1 MMEGDSVKSCSRLAA
16 RCLSALL
23 LPASIAAQGTF
34 AGSIT
39 YQVDPSGTGIQGGPT
54 AMTFE
59 VNGPHRR
66 IDITMDAGS
75 GTDAGGM
82 GGMAAMMGRSISTI
96 MDESSDTIKTL
107 FNDKKLYIV
116 HAMAPPSK
124 SAVPDLQ
131 SPSQPDKSTQPPAV
145 QFTKTGKTETIA
157 GVPCDDYLVAQGDP
171 QKQTLV
177 CNARGF
183 GFLWGSPTGLLSRM
197 QQMGPGMSQ
206 YSDMMKQFKDG
217 FFPLKVAQVSNG
229 QEHIQ
234 MVATKIDHTA
244 PAAAAFQVPSDFTSL
259 QMGGMGGA
267 GMGAPHG
274 P

>member
-1 MMEGDSVKSCSRLAA
+1 MSCSRFAA
-16 RCLSALL
+16 RCLSVLL
-23 LPASIAAQGTF
+23 LPASLAAQGTF
-34 AGSIT
+34 AGAVT
-39 YQVDPSGTGIQGGPT
+39 YQVDPSGTGMQGGPT
-54 AMTFE
+54 AMTFV
-59 VNGPHRR
+59 VNGSHRR
-66 IDITMDAGS
+66 IDITLDAGS
-75 GTDAGGM
+75 GGTEGGGM

-107 FNDKKLYIV
+107 FNDKKMYIV
-116 HAMAPPSK
+116 HSMTPSSK
-124 SAVPDLQ
+124 SSAPDLQ
-131 SPSQPDKSTQPPAV
+131 SPSQPDKSSQSPAV
-145 QFTKTGKTETIA
+145 QFAKTGKTETIA
-157 GVPCDDYLVAQGDP
+157 GVPCEDYLVTQGDA

-217 FFPLKVAQVSNG
+217 FFPLKVAQVTNG

-234 MVATKIDHTA
+234 MVATKIDRSPPSA
-244 PAAAAFQVPSDFTSL
+244 SAFQVPSDFTSL
-259 QMGGMGGA
+259 QMGGMGA
-267 GMGAPHG
+267 PGMGTPRG